1 MTKFSSREDRTYQN
15 ILAEL
20 KRMIKLVKERRGDDT
35 DPEVQKGSVTH
46 IGNNNRGAL
55 ANYGSQ
61 SIGEGVGPHTMAVE
75 VAGGLRDVVLWRF
88 LGRCL
93 RICIFTYISNITLS
107 SRHKQH

>member
-61 SIGEGVGPHTMAVE
+61 SIGGRGGSTHYGRRGGWRTERRGSVAFLRE
-75 VAGGLRDVVLWRF
+75 VLEDL
-88 LGRCL
+88 
-93 RICIFTYISNITLS
+93 YIHI
-107 SRHKQH
+107 H